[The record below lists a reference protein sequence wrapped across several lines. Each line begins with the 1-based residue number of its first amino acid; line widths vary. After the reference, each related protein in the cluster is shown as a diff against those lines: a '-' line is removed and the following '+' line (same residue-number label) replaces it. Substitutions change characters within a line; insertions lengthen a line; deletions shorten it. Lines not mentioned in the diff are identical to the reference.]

1 MTKRKEKSLKLN
13 MVLNAVRGMMGMIF
27 PLITFPYV
35 SRILGVDQT
44 GKYHFASSVIGYF
57 ILLAGLGIHAYAVR
71 EGARIRD
78 NREALG
84 NFANEM
90 FSIHAVSSVC
100 AYILF
105 TALLFA
111 APKFRDY
118 KSLLLILS
126 LQMAFKPVSVEWL
139 YSIYEDYTYITI
151 QSIVFQFISL
161 ILLVLFVRT
170 EHDVNMY
177 AAVTFFSVAGVG
189 LANFMRSRLYCRIH
203 LIRGINWKR
212 HMGPILVLFAMSA
225 AVTVYVNSDIT
236 VLGFLCDDRT
246 VGIYAVSSKIYAV
259 VKNILSSVIVVS
271 IPRLSSLS
279 GDGSLGR
286 FQIAAEDIYKTLV
299 TLLLPAMTGMIMLNR
314 QMVWMTAGPAYAQA
328 SSSLYL
334 LTVALFFCF
343 GAYFWG
349 QCILVP
355 IGREMTLFKI
365 TVFSACVNVLLNLI
379 FIPFWR
385 ENAAALTTLIAEGIT
400 CFYARNEGRKYIRLE
415 GIRQVFWKSWIG
427 CGAVIIV
434 LFVLK
439 PLSENRF
446 TDIIC
451 MVLCSAIV
459 YFAVEVILKNPS
471 LPGLLAVFKRKA
483 KDE

>member
-84 NFANEM
+84 HFANEM

-177 AAVTFFSVAGVG
+177 AAVT
-189 LANFMRSRLYCRIH
+189 
-203 LIRGINWKR
+203 
-212 HMGPILVLFAMSA
+212 
-225 AVTVYVNSDIT
+225 
-236 VLGFLCDDRT
+236 
-246 VGIYAVSSKIYAV
+246 
-259 VKNILSSVIVVS
+259 
-271 IPRLSSLS
+271 
-279 GDGSLGR
+279 
-286 FQIAAEDIYKTLV
+286 
-299 TLLLPAMTGMIMLNR
+299 
-314 QMVWMTAGPAYAQA
+314 
-328 SSSLYL
+328 
-334 LTVALFFCF
+334 
-343 GAYFWG
+343 
-349 QCILVP
+349 
-355 IGREMTLFKI
+355 
-365 TVFSACVNVLLNLI
+365 
-379 FIPFWR
+379 
-385 ENAAALTTLIAEGIT
+385 
-400 CFYARNEGRKYIRLE
+400 
-415 GIRQVFWKSWIG
+415 
-427 CGAVIIV
+427 
-434 LFVLK
+434 
-439 PLSENRF
+439 
-446 TDIIC
+446 
-451 MVLCSAIV
+451 
-459 YFAVEVILKNPS
+459 
-471 LPGLLAVFKRKA
+471 
-483 KDE
+483 

>member
-1 MTKRKEKSLKLN
+1 M
-13 MVLNAVRGMMGMIF
+13 
-27 PLITFPYV
+27 
-35 SRILGVDQT
+35 
-44 GKYHFASSVIGYF
+44 
-57 ILLAGLGIHAYAVR
+57 
-71 EGARIRD
+71 
-78 NREALG
+78 
-84 NFANEM
+84 
-90 FSIHAVSSVC
+90 
-100 AYILF
+100 
-105 TALLFA
+105 
-111 APKFRDY
+111 
-118 KSLLLILS
+118 
-126 LQMAFKPVSVEWL
+126 
-139 YSIYEDYTYITI
+139 
-151 QSIVFQFISL
+151 
-161 ILLVLFVRT
+161 
-170 EHDVNMY
+170 
-177 AAVTFFSVAGVG
+177 
-189 LANFMRSRLYCRIH
+189 
-203 LIRGINWKR
+203 
-212 HMGPILVLFAMSA
+212 
-225 AVTVYVNSDIT
+225 TVYVNSDIT

-286 FQIAAEDIYKTLV
+286 FRIAAEDIYKTLV

-459 YFAVEVILKNPS
+459 YFAVEMILKNPS